1 MSNDDIVKQ
10 VMAEYPNWTVKEL
23 IQFLL
28 DQPMDM
34 KVFVDLDGE
43 WYAPTPQVMVAKVNY
58 PATLKRDER
67 FIGL

>member
-1 MSNDDIVKQ
+1 MSNDDIKKQ
-10 VMAEYPNWTVKEL
+10 VAEEEPNWTVKEL

-28 DQPMDM
+28 EHPMDM

-43 WYAPTPQVMVAKVNY
+43 WYAPTPQKMVAKVNY
-58 PATLKRDER
+58 PHTLKRDEE